1 VLATSGDF
9 LMDLSAAALM
19 LAATILLTVFCLQ
32 AAPAVKPQSNF
43 HVYDG
48 LTTNKANMFM
58 PAKAAYAAS
67 AVADGLTATAA
78 ASNRSVVEAAA
89 AVLDGNRQ
97 PTAPGDSGRW
107 LLPDDESSEG
117 WAAWAHLMAG
127 VHSMTQLWAV
137 YTLLQGIVLV
147 LLIVK

>member
-1 VLATSGDF
+1 VLARSGDF
-9 LMDLSAAALM
+9 LMDLAAAALM

-43 HVYDG
+43 NVYDG
-48 LTTNKANMFM
+48 LTTSKANMFM
-58 PAKAAYAAS
+58 PAKATYAAS
-67 AVADGLTATAA
+67 AVADGLTAVAA
-78 ASNRSVVEAAA
+78 ASNRSVAEAAA
-89 AVLDGNRQ
+89 AVLDGNKQ
-97 PTAPGDSGRW
+97 PTAPGNAGRW
-107 LLPDDESSEG
+107 LLPDESAAG

-127 VHSMTQLWAV
+127 VHGMTQLWEV

>member
-1 VLATSGDF
+1 
-9 LMDLSAAALM
+9 MDLSAAALM
-19 LAATILLTVFCLQ
+19 LAATILLTVFCLR
-32 AAPAVKPQSNF
+32 AAPAVRPQSNF
-43 HVYDG
+43 HVYDS
-48 LTTNKANMFM
+48 LTTSKANMFM

-67 AVADGLTATAA
+67 TVADSLAAAAA
-78 ASNRSVVEAAA
+78 ASNRSFAEATA

-97 PTAPGDSGRW
+97 PIAPGNAGRW
-107 LLPDDESSEG
+107 LLPDDSPEG

-127 VHSMTQLWAV
+127 VHNMTQLWSV